1 MPRISELQE
10 AQNARNLGVTIEEY
24 RRQRTRVKT
33 DKTRGRG
40 SRKATELED
49 WGSVDGQIGLFDTE

>member
-1 MPRISELQE
+1 MPRISEVQE
-10 AQNARNLGVTIEEY
+10 MRNAASLGVTIEEY

-40 SRKATELED
+40 SRKATELDD
-49 WGSVDGQIGLFDTE
+49 WGPVDGQIELFEE